1 MANRAVANINLDDY
15 IRKVPDFPKPGIL
28 FYDITSVLMQP
39 VAFNF
44 CIDKMVA
51 RYRDAGIEAIA
62 AVDAR
67 GFIFGAP
74 LARELELPLLLIRKK
89 GKLPGKTF
97 ERSFELEYGTDT
109 VEMHAEDL
117 ETPRNILLVDDL
129 IATGG
134 TLKAAAEIV
143 EAAGSRVAEIF
154 SVIGLPFLDF
164 ASRLRG
170 YTVHTLVEY
179 HGE

>member
-1 MANRAVANINLDDY
+1 MADINLDDY

-39 VAFNF
+39 VAFNY
-44 CIDKMVA
+44 CIDVMIE
-51 RYRDAGIEAIA
+51 RYRDSGIEGIA

-67 GFIFGAP
+67 GFIFAAP
-74 LARELELPLLLIRKK
+74 LARELELPMLLIRKK
-89 GKLPGKTF
+89 GKLPGRTY

-117 ETPRNILLVDDL
+117 DPPRNLLIVDDL

-134 TLKAAAEIV
+134 TLKAAAEII
-143 EAAGSRVAEIF
+143 EEAGSRVAEIF
-154 SVIGLPFLDF
+154 SVIGLPFLDY
-164 ASRLRG
+164 ASKLPG